1 VLFGY
6 LSILPLLGCLPAA
19 TRSCCF
25 LGALLEEREHVSLDL
40 GYIETYIVLGLLEK
54 GFILVTCSRPN

>member
-6 LSILPLLGCLPAA
+6 LSILPLLGCIPAA
-19 TRSCCF
+19 TRGCCF

-40 GYIETYIVLGLLEK
+40 DYIETNIVLGRLEE
-54 GFILVTCSRPN
+54 GSILGTYSRPS